1 MTMSSVPDT
10 ATGFEVRS
18 SRPSLSPE
26 GRPLRVL
33 VVEDD
38 DDSRDMVAEAL
49 RSIGYECCVAVDG
62 AEGWDMYRADP
73 PDVVLSD
80 WNMPRVDGIELCQ
93 RIREATREGQY
104 TYFIFMTALG
114 DREHMLQG
122 MRAGADDFQSKPI
135 DLDEL
140 EARLASAGR
149 VISLNRRLAESNA
162 ALRSDRQALFREARV
177 DPLTGVGNRRRM
189 DEDLASAWERARRYR
204 ERYSIALCDIDHF
217 KRFNDHFGHL
227 DGDEALRKVAHSI
240 RDALRRADGLYRYG
254 GEELLVLLPEQGLA
268 EATLVMD
275 RVRRAL
281 ERVAIPTVTERGVV
295 TISAGVA
302 QLSLAHDAS
311 VERWVERADW
321 ALYQAKSRGRDQVVA
336 ADETVDAPP
345 KPSC

>member
-1 MTMSSVPDT
+1 MTMASVPDT
-10 ATGFEVRS
+10 ATGFDARS
-18 SRPSLSPE
+18 SRPSLSPD

-49 RSIGYECCVAVDG
+49 RSIGYECRVASDG
-62 AEGWDMYRADP
+62 AEGWDVYIADP

-93 RIREATREGQY
+93 RIREAAREGQY

-114 DREHMLQG
+114 DREHLLRG
-122 MRAGADDFQSKPI
+122 MRAGADDFQTKPI

-149 VISLNRRLAESNA
+149 MISLNRRLAESNA
-162 ALRSDRQALFREARV
+162 ALRNDRQALFREARV

-217 KRFNDHFGHL
+217 KRFNDHYGHL
-227 DGDEALRKVAHSI
+227 DGDEALRRVAHSV
-240 RDALRRADGLYRYG
+240 RDALRMADGLYRYG

-275 RVRRAL
+275 RVRRTV

-295 TISAGVA
+295 TISVGVA

-336 ADETVDAPP
+336 ADETVEPPP
-345 KPSC
+345 KLSC